1 LNMSIE
7 KHISRLFEEIKSTKN
22 SIKEVASNGNKS
34 SVNEAAFISPVD
46 NTSVN
51 SPFGPRW
58 GTLHTGVDL
67 AANGANVKAPAD
79 GIVEFAAILDDDCG
93 GTIKINHA
101 GGFKTGYCHI
111 KKINVSQGQQVR
123 QGDVIG
129 ISGGGKDDI
138 GRGRSDG
145 PHLHFTL
152 RKNGE
157 LVNPMDYLNKDG
169 IDLTGPI
176 PTSGSDYATVT
187 NDIESTPKSTYAR
200 VAGSVKSVEGM
211 NENIDGDIE
220 RIFELYELILNNSN
234 LNEASSESDELF
246 GGKNVKI
253 PVDGAHAGQSGWA
266 SGNAWDV
273 AGEIG
278 TPVYAISSGQATT
291 FTDYGSEVI
300 ARDGKKL
307 FGQSFTVQ
315 SYDGLP
321 DVYYTHLEGSPVT
334 KGSEVKCG
342 QFVGYIV
349 DFPGSS
355 YDHVHIG
362 IESGNIRQF
371 LNDDG
376 SIKCA
381 KGQEL
386 SGYEL
391 GSSPTS
397 NNASEDAYN
406 YATGK
411 ADIKSSP
418 RPQYARIAGSVKSIE
433 GINESR
439 SLGKNSSNRYGRII
453 LPKDDNPKIK
463 SPISGKINN
472 SKFFSGCV
480 NQLTI
485 ENNDN
490 GTTYLQYCGISSPS
504 LSNGDRVSPGDLLG
518 RTDTDVEVNMFDHT
532 WSKIPITDT
541 NLSSGKKETETDTE
555 KKKKSSDPEYWDPFM
570 AALIGAPLKIFQD
583 KYDKAGNRTEKR
595 YGGVADKKQVDPFV
609 LNFLKDPFNRKKVNE
624 NIERIKKML

>member
-1 LNMSIE
+1 MSIE
-7 KHISRLFEEIKSTKN
+7 KNISKIFEEIKSTKN
-22 SIKEVASNGNKS
+22 SIKEVVSNRNKS

-46 NTSVN
+46 NTSVT

-67 AANGANVKAPAD
+67 VANGTNVKAPAD
-79 GIVEFAAILDDDCG
+79 GIVEFASILDDDCG

-111 KKINVSQGQQVR
+111 KKINVSPGQQVR

-157 LVNPMDYLNKDG
+157 LVNPMDYLNKEG

-187 NDIESTPKSTYAR
+187 NDIESSPKSTYAR
-200 VAGSVKSVEGM
+200 VAGSVKSAEGV
-211 NENIDGDIE
+211 NENIDGNIE
-220 RIFELYELILNNSN
+220 KIFELYELILNNSS

-253 PVDGAHAGQSGWA
+253 PGDGHHAGKSNWQS
-266 SGNAWDV
+266 SNAWDFMSP
-273 AGEIG
+273 IG
-278 TPVYAISSGQATT
+278 TPVYALTDGVTQT
-291 FTDYGSEVI
+291 FTDYGKDVI
-300 ARDGKKL
+300 ATEGKKL
-307 FGQSFTVQ
+307 YGQSFTVK
-315 SYDGLP
+315 SNDGLP
-321 DVYYTHLEGSPVT
+321 SIYYTHLEGSPVT
-334 KGSEVKCG
+334 KGSEIKCG
-342 QFVGYIV
+342 QFVGYIM
-349 DFPGSS
+349 DFPDSS
-355 YDHVHIG
+355 ADHVHIG
-362 IESGNIRQF
+362 VESGNIRQF

-376 SIKCA
+376 TLKCA
-381 KGQEL
+381 KGQTL

-391 GSSPTS
+391 GSSSTS
-397 NNASEDAYN
+397 NNPSEDAYN
-406 YATGK
+406 YAMG
-411 ADIKSSP
+411 KSSTESSSKP
-418 RPQYARIAGSVKSIE
+418 APVYARIAGSIKSIE
-433 GINESR
+433 NVNESR
-439 SLGKNSSNRYGRII
+439 SLGKNTSNRYGRII

-490 GTTYLQYCGISSPS
+490 GTIYLQYCGISNPS
-504 LSNGDRVSPGDLLG
+504 LSNGDRVSSGDLLG
-518 RTDTDVEVNMFDHT
+518 RTDTDVEINMFDHT
-532 WSKIPITDT
+532 WSKIPITDGS
-541 NLSSGKKETETDTE
+541 LSIGKKEEETDTE

-570 AALIGAPLKIFQD
+570 AALVGAPLKIFQD
-583 KYDKAGNRTEKR
+583 KFDKQGNRTEKR

-609 LNFLKDPFNRKKVNE
+609 LNFLKDPLNRKKVNE
-624 NIERIKKML
+624 NIEKIKKML

>member
-1 LNMSIE
+1 MSIE
-7 KHISRLFEEIKSTKN
+7 KHISRIFEEIKSTKN
-22 SIKEVASNGNKS
+22 SIKEVTSNRTKS
-34 SVNEAAFISPVD
+34 SVNETAFISPVD

-67 AANGANVKAPAD
+67 AANSANVKAPAD
-79 GIVEFAAILDDDCG
+79 GVVEFASILNDDCG

-101 GGFKTGYCHI
+101 SGFKTGYCHI
-111 KKINVSQGQQVR
+111 KQINVSPGQQVK

-129 ISGGGKDDI
+129 ISGGGANDPGK
-138 GRGRSDG
+138 GRSDG

-152 RKNGE
+152 RKDGE
-157 LVNPMDYLNKDG
+157 LVNPMDYLDKEG
-169 IDLTGPI
+169 IELTGSI
-176 PTSGSDYATVT
+176 PTSGSDYSTVT
-187 NDIESTPKSTYAR
+187 GEMGSSPKSQYAR
-200 VAGSVKSVEGM
+200 VAGTVKSVEGIT
-211 NENIDGDIE
+211 ENIDGDIE
-220 RIFELYELILNNSN
+220 KIFGLYELILNNSN
-234 LNEASSESDELF
+234 LNEASSESDNLF

-278 TPVYAISSGQATT
+278 TPVYAIASGQATT

-411 ADIKSSP
+411 VDIKSSP
-418 RPQYARIAGSVKSIE
+418 RPQYARIAGSIKSIE
-433 GINESR
+433 GINESW

-541 NLSSGKKETETDTE
+541 NLSAGKKETETDTE
-555 KKKKSSDPEYWDPFM
+555 KKKASPDSGYWDPFM
-570 AALIGAPLKIFQD
+570 AAIIGAPLKIFQD
-583 KYDKAGNRTEKR
+583 KFDKQGNRTEKR

-609 LNFLKDPFNRKKVNE
+609 LNFLKDPLNRKKVNE

>member
-1 LNMSIE
+1 MSIE

-22 SIKEVASNGNKS
+22 SIKEVTSNRTKS
-34 SVNEAAFISPVD
+34 SVNETAFISPVD

-67 AANGANVKAPAD
+67 AATSANVKAPAD
-79 GIVEFAAILDDDCG
+79 GIVEVAAMLNDDCG

-101 GGFKTGYCHI
+101 SGFKTGYCHI
-111 KKINVSQGQQVR
+111 KQINVSAGQQVK

-129 ISGGGKDDI
+129 ISGGGANDPGK
-138 GRGRSDG
+138 GRSDG

-152 RKNGE
+152 RKDGE
-157 LVNPMDYLNKDG
+157 LVNPMDYLDKEG
-169 IDLTGPI
+169 IELTGQI
-176 PTSGSDYATVT
+176 PTSDSDYATVT
-187 NDIESTPKSTYAR
+187 
-200 VAGSVKSVEGM
+200 
-211 NENIDGDIE
+211 
-220 RIFELYELILNNSN
+220 
-234 LNEASSESDELF
+234 
-246 GGKNVKI
+246 
-253 PVDGAHAGQSGWA
+253 
-266 SGNAWDV
+266 
-273 AGEIG
+273 GEIG
-278 TPVYAISSGQATT
+278 SS
-291 FTDYGSEVI
+291 S
-300 ARDGKKL
+300 K
-307 FGQSFTVQ
+307 
-315 SYDGLP
+315 
-321 DVYYTHLEGSPVT
+321 
-334 KGSEVKCG
+334 
-342 QFVGYIV
+342 
-349 DFPGSS
+349 
-355 YDHVHIG
+355 
-362 IESGNIRQF
+362 
-371 LNDDG
+371 
-376 SIKCA
+376 
-381 KGQEL
+381 
-386 SGYEL
+386 
-391 GSSPTS
+391 
-397 NNASEDAYN
+397 
-406 YATGK
+406 
-411 ADIKSSP
+411 
-418 RPQYARIAGSVKSIE
+418 PQYARVAGSVKSIE

-472 SKFFSGCV
+472 SKFFSGCA

-541 NLSSGKKETETDTE
+541 SLPAGKKETETETE

-595 YGGVADKKQVDPFV
+595 YGGVADKQQVDPFV

>member
-1 LNMSIE
+1 MSIE

-22 SIKEVASNGNKS
+22 SIKEVTSNSTKS
-34 SVNEAAFISPVD
+34 SVNETAFISPVD

-67 AANGANVKAPAD
+67 AANSANVKAPAD
-79 GIVEFAAILDDDCG
+79 GVVEFASILNDDCG

-101 GGFKTGYCHI
+101 SGFKTGYCHI
-111 KKINVSQGQQVR
+111 KQINVSPGQQVK

-129 ISGGGKDDI
+129 ISGGGANDPGK
-138 GRGRSDG
+138 GRSDG

-152 RKNGE
+152 RKDGE
-157 LVNPMDYLNKDG
+157 LVNPMDYLDKEG
-169 IDLTGPI
+169 IELTGPI

-187 NDIESTPKSTYAR
+187 GEIGSSPKSPYAR
-200 VAGSVKSVEGM
+200 VAGTIKSISGIT
-211 NENIDGDIE
+211 ENIDGDIE
-220 RIFELYELILNNSN
+220 KIFGLYELILSNSN
-234 LNEASSESDELF
+234 LNEASSESDNLF

-273 AGEIG
+273 AGGIG
-278 TPVYAISSGQATT
+278 TPVYAIASGQATT

-342 QFVGYIV
+342 QFIGYIV

-504 LSNGDRVSPGDLLG
+504 LSNGDKVSSGDLLG

-541 NLSSGKKETETDTE
+541 SLPAGKKEKETDTE

>member
-1 LNMSIE
+1 MSIE
-7 KHISRLFEEIKSTKN
+7 KNITRLFEEIKSTKN
-22 SIKEVASNGNKS
+22 SIKEFTSNSTKS
-34 SVNEAAFISPVD
+34 SVSEADISGIDELVYNPATKKGGPIGFGFDGGRKVDGITWGNHDNHLHIGFTNREVAMDVIDKAHEMGLTTTENPYAKKDPNGKVD
-46 NTSVN
+46 NVHTNN
-51 SPFGPRW
+51 SFHYKTFEGEPPVGA
-58 GTLHTGVDL
+58 GVDISGNQDTITEL
-67 AANGANVKAPAD
+67 MKWVIQKYS
-79 GIVEFAAILDDDCG
+79 G
-93 GTIKINHA
+93 GNYTVDQTIDSTNSSEDA
-101 GGFKTGYCHI
+101 YNYATGKTGTE
-111 KKINVSQGQQVR
+111 VS
-123 QGDVIG
+123 
-129 ISGGGKDDI
+129 
-138 GRGRSDG
+138 
-145 PHLHFTL
+145 
-152 RKNGE
+152 
-157 LVNPMDYLNKDG
+157 
-169 IDLTGPI
+169 
-176 PTSGSDYATVT
+176 
-187 NDIESTPKSTYAR
+187 PKSSYAR
-200 VAGSVKSVEGM
+200 VAGTIKSIEGI
-211 NENIDGDIE
+211 NENREGDIE
-220 RIFELYELILNNSN
+220 RIFELYELIIHNSN
-234 LNEASSESDELF
+234 LNEVSSESDNLF

-278 TPVYAISSGQATT
+278 TPVYAIASGQATT

-349 DFPGSS
+349 DFPDSS

-362 IESGNIRQF
+362 VESGNIRQF

-386 SGYEL
+386 
-391 GSSPTS
+391 GSSSTS

-411 ADIKSSP
+411 EDIKSSP

-541 NLSSGKKETETDTE
+541 SLPAGKKETDTDTE

-583 KYDKAGNRTEKR
+583 KYDKEGNRTEKR